1 MQLVARRF
9 RRPFAGLFS
18 AFALFGTSMTIVGA
32 ALPTMLGD
40 FGWSY
45 AAAGAV
51 IAAGAAAYT
60 LSSLASGAAMRR
72 IGPKAAILIG
82 LAACSAGLALFAS
95 SPALLANLL
104 LYALVGAGQGFI
116 EPSVNLSVL
125 RMDED
130 GSGRAMNVMHGAFSI
145 GAVAGPVILGAIIAA
160 GLGWTVLFRALAAL
174 IAAVAAFIATVR
186 FPPLPSEAPGAA
198 GGAAPRSR
206 PALSRNPAYW
216 LGFACLFA
224 YVGVELG
231 ISNWIA
237 EYFTRIFGAPAA
249 AASLMV
255 SLFWLGLLAGRFG
268 WPAAY
273 RGSRQDLA
281 LVGSSIL
288 LVAAASALCAL
299 GFASPTAADARGLGA
314 PAAIAAIACTFV
326 AGLGC
331 SIIYPTTVALVGL
344 SCPDAQAGAVSFAV
358 AGGGVGL
365 FAFPFVMSWIAQ
377 GLGIRSGFA
386 SYAVVAALTA
396 LSCFAL
402 ARTFAARK
410 MR

>member
-1 MQLVARRF
+1 MHLVARAYM
-9 RRPFAGLFS
+9 RPFAGLFS

-32 ALPTMLGD
+32 ALPTMLAD

-45 AAAGAV
+45 AAAGGV

-60 LSSLASGAAMRR
+60 LSSLASGLAIRR
-72 IGPKAAILIG
+72 IGPKAASMIG

-95 SPALLANLL
+95 TPALPPNFL
-104 LYALVGAGQGFI
+104 LYALIGAGQGFI

-125 RMDED
+125 RMDEE

-160 GLGWTVLFRALAAL
+160 GLGWTLLFRALSAL
-174 IAAVAAFIATVR
+174 IAAVAAFIAAVG
-186 FPPLPSEAPGAA
+186 FPEAGPAPGAE
-198 GGAAPRSR
+198 AAERR
-206 PALSRNPAYW
+206 PALSRDPAYW

-237 EYFTRIFGAPAA
+237 EYFARVFGAPAA

-273 RGSRQDLA
+273 RGSRQDIA
-281 LVGSSIL
+281 LVGFS
-288 LVAAASALCAL
+288 LVLAASALAL
-299 GFASPTAADARGLGA
+299 GLLGLASPAAPDARALGA
-314 PAAIAAIACTFV
+314 PAAIAAIALTFL

-331 SIIYPTTVALVGL
+331 SIVYPTVVALVGL
-344 SCPDAQAGAVSFAV
+344 SCPEDQARAVSFAV

-365 FAFPFVMSWIAQ
+365 FAFPFVMSWVAQ
-377 GLGIRSGFA
+377 GLGLRAGFA
-386 SYAVVAALTA
+386 SYAAVAALTA
-396 LSCFAL
+396 CACAFL
-402 ARTFAARK
+402 ARTFAAR
-410 MR
+410 RRA

>member
-1 MQLVARRF
+1 MQLVARAF
-9 RRPFAGLFS
+9 RWPFAGLFS

-45 AAAGAV
+45 AAAGGV

-60 LSSLASGAAMRR
+60 LSSLASGLAIRR
-72 IGPKAAILIG
+72 IGPKAAIMIG

-95 SPALLANLL
+95 TPALLPNFL

-116 EPSVNLSVL
+116 EPSVNLSAL
-125 RMDED
+125 RMDEE

-174 IAAVAAFIATVR
+174 IAAVAAFLAAVR
-186 FPPLPSEAPGAA
+186 FPATAPEPGAA
-198 GGAAPRSR
+198 ARGSR
-206 PALSRNPAYW
+206 PALARDPAYW

-237 EYFTRIFGAPAA
+237 EYFARIFGAPVA

-288 LVAAASALCAL
+288 LVAATIALCAL
-299 GFASPTAADARGLGA
+299 GLAAPGAPDSRGLGA
-314 PAAIAAIACTFV
+314 PAAIAAIACTFL

-331 SIIYPTTVALVGL
+331 SIVYPTVVALVGL
-344 SCPDAQAGAVSFAV
+344 SCPGDQAGAVSFAV

-365 FAFPFVMSWIAQ
+365 FAFPFVMSWVAQ
-377 GLGIRSGFA
+377 GLGLRAGFA
-386 SYAVVAALTA
+386 SYAIVAALTA
-396 LSCFAL
+396 CACAVL
-402 ARTFAARK
+402 ARIFAARRK
-410 MR
+410 A